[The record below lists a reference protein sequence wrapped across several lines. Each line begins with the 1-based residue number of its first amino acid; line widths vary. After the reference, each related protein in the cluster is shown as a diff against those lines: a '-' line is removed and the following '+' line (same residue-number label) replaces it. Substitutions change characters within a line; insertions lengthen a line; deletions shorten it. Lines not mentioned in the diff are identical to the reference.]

1 MGRACVRRQARNI
14 GLGMSAR
21 SGHSD
26 YSYGVFSADTI
37 RMGGGVLRSNLAFD
51 GNLRLW
57 KHGEGEPTYFAEFER
72 DGKRYEASGD
82 TPPLAVRRL
91 FDELVER
98 GLAV

>member
-1 MGRACVRRQARNI
+1 MITAKDGAHLFLNSEN
-14 GLGMSAR
+14 GG
-21 SGHSD
+21 
-26 YSYGVFSADTI
+26 FSVDTI
-37 RMGGGVLRSNLAFD
+37 AFD

-72 DGKRYEASGD
+72 DGKRYEASGE

>member
-1 MGRACVRRQARNI
+1 VPWG
-14 GLGMSAR
+14 
-21 SGHSD
+21 D
-26 YSYGVFSADTI
+26 YPSTLRGVEMVKS
-37 RMGGGVLRSNLAFD
+37 SLAFD
-51 GNLRLW
+51 GYLRLW

-72 DGKRYEASGD
+72 DGMRYEASGM

>member
-1 MGRACVRRQARNI
+1 MQVSFDAGDFTEKPRCETCLYWDRYNGQ
-14 GLGMSAR
+14 
-21 SGHSD
+21 
-26 YSYGVFSADTI
+26 GVCEKTDEKKWPGDVCDDWSQFW
-37 RMGGGVLRSNLAFD
+37 RC
-51 GNLRLW
+51 
-57 KHGEGEPTYFAEFER
+57 GEGEPTYFAEFER